1 LTITL
6 PNGMVQE
13 TPWGIP
19 VTGVLFDQ
27 TITLDENYN
36 ILEGHLESDSLNG
49 MPGIGMS
56 VLEWDQLDAHFAP
69 SLSDPPYAWQP
80 LVSLRINPQAESNRL
95 RIMKIQQ
102 SPENKSSG

>member
-27 TITLDENYN
+27 TMTLDENYN
-36 ILEGHLESDSLNG
+36 IMEGHLESDSLNG

-69 SLSDPPYAWQP
+69 SLSDPPHAQQP
-80 LVSLRINPQAESNRL
+80 PASKGGIAYPCACAARAGV
-95 RIMKIQQ
+95 
-102 SPENKSSG
+102 